1 MAYLIDVSNMVLAA
15 LFFAFL
21 CGNRAHA
28 LLLFLVY
35 YSALKW
41 AAYENTGI
49 SYTFTAHFELFAFVF
64 YLGLIFF
71 SPKIFLAFKTEIV
84 TRFNGLSLLFDDSRG
99 IFISKLW
106 TSTVVATSTMGYMRY
121 HGFTYPS
128 ENFYVSWAVNVVFF
142 SVIGLAAAL
151 LSLRLPHKEEFSSR
165 LGILF
170 AGAENVDNE
179 FRQSALSHISSEVK
193 KLGLAVSKINRRIVI
208 EAYDPDYDAYRATV
222 TITTT
227 MVSLFGDVD
236 AQDQVQFTV
245 TPDKFEGCKRTPNPV
260 GQIISLFVNGE
271 EKIRGNPQPIL
282 LGQGNGYPE
291 VFTVGKDEQVFTF
304 KYWCWFQTG
313 EDFTYHSKRFCRE
326 FNVRVINRMLDEK
339 ESKFSVRRPRL
350 GKIGEF
356 DSKTLIYGEEW
367 DIVNFKDLEPNVMT
381 TLFTIERPSAAL
393 AAETSLDGATSATS
407 TGENA

>member
-21 CGNRAHA
+21 CNNRWRA
-28 LLLFLVY
+28 FLIFSLY
-35 YSALKW
+35 FSILKW
-41 AAYENTGI
+41 IAYKNNGA
-49 SYTFTAHFELFAFVF
+49 SYTFTAHFEFFAFLF
-64 YLGLIFF
+64 YILNIYF
-71 SPKIFLAFKTEIV
+71 SPKIFHAFRSEIIE
-84 TRFNGLSLLFDDSRG
+84 RFNGLRLLFEDSRG

-121 HGFTYPS
+121 HGLTYPS
-128 ENFYVSWAVNVVFF
+128 EGFYVSWAVNVVFF

-193 KLGLAVSKINRRIVI
+193 KLGLAVSKIDRRIVM
-208 EAYDPDYDAYRATV
+208 EAYDPEYDAYRATV

-236 AQDQVQFTV
+236 AKDQVQFAV
-245 TPDKFEGCKRTPNPV
+245 TPDEFEGCKRTPNPV

-271 EKIRGNPQPIL
+271 EKIKGNPQPIL
-282 LGQGNGYPE
+282 LGQANGYPE
-291 VFTVGKDEQVFTF
+291 VFTVGKDAQVFTF

-313 EDFTYHSKRFCRE
+313 QDFTYNSKRFCRE
-326 FNVRVINRMLDEK
+326 FNVKVINRMLDGNENK
-339 ESKFSVRRPRL
+339 LTLRRPRP

-356 DSKTLIYGEEW
+356 DRKTIIYGEEW
-367 DIVNFKDLEPNVMT
+367 DIVNFNDVEPNISI
-381 TLFTIERPSAAL
+381 TLFTIERPNSTLTAASPHE
-393 AAETSLDGATSATS
+393 AATSVTS
-407 TGENA
+407 ANENT